1 MSDPGV
7 RNMGLGFLWFAGG
20 GLVTLVTY
28 SAASGGGVYVVA
40 YGAIAVGAL
49 QFLVG
54 LGQFLFHRVRG
65 PEGRA
70 VQQAKVSVT
79 ALVQSMVAMSVADGK
94 LDEQEIAVIS
104 QIYEQ
109 LTGAALESELI
120 RETAD
125 EMRKH
130 DFSISDALV
139 QVQGQIDR
147 STKQLIV
154 KAAYFVMAADSE
166 VDEEEKK
173 LLSEIAGS
181 LRISDAEFGEILSEV
196 TTPAMAPA
204 SSPT

>member
-1 MSDPGV
+1 
-7 RNMGLGFLWFAGG
+7 
-20 GLVTLVTY
+20 
-28 SAASGGGVYVVA
+28 
-40 YGAIAVGAL
+40 
-49 QFLVG
+49 
-54 LGQFLFHRVRG
+54 
-65 PEGRA
+65 
-70 VQQAKVSVT
+70 
-79 ALVQSMVAMSVADGK
+79 MVAMSVADGK
-94 LDEQEIAVIS
+94 LDEEEIEVIS

-109 LTGAALESELI
+109 LTGTTLESKLI

-125 EMRKH
+125 EMQKH

-181 LRISDAEFGEILSEV
+181 LRISDTEFGEILSEL
-196 TTPAMAPA
+196 TASATAPA